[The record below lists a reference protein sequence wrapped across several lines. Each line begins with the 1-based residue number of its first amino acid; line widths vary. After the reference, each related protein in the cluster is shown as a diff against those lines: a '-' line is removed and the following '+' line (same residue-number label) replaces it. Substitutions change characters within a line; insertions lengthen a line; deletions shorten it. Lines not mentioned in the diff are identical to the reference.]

1 VKGTNFREHLHEVTR
16 KVKNSHQHK
25 AKQSRNQLCSAG
37 IAAESGTGLEYKIGP
52 STIFDFEGHNLTP
65 YGGLL
70 PVATML
76 DRLGFSGLVAQ
87 YVKVRRS
94 PRTMTSYQFILTMV
108 LGMYIGFA
116 RLSQLRF
123 VASDPILKGI
133 VQIARLPPQC
143 TFWRFLAAWHSSVAK
158 QLVNLQQEMR
168 NRVWAAAHVRFRQI
182 TLDTDTTVHTLYGK
196 QMGGRVSY
204 APKKKGAR
212 SHQPIFTF
220 LAETREYVA
229 GELRNGDRPSGLQIA
244 AHLRKVLAAVQDGV
258 RELRARADSGFYCWQ
273 AVEVYQAYRCHF
285 ILVARKTAR
294 LVAALNAAVWKP
306 SPQTDA
312 DAECDF
318 LYQPEGWEKPFRFI
332 ALRFPKPSRKQ
343 PSKKQPEAPEQYQL
357 FETSAYLY
365 RVFVTDLDG
374 PVYRLVRFYNGR
386 CASENLIKEANN
398 DAGMSA
404 HPYYRFDMN
413 QNHFQLVMLAYNLNC
428 WLALFHRHENAE
440 TASWKHITLA
450 TARLRFLFV
459 AARLWRHAGRVG
471 ISYSDQYEDQ
481 PRFTQLMKR
490 LNCIRPR
497 GGTFDPVIAH
507 ALT

>member
-1 VKGTNFREHLHEVTR
+1 MNTHQDKASRRR
-16 KVKNSHQHK
+16 KQPR
-25 AKQSRNQLCSAG
+25 A
-37 IAAESGTGLEYKIGP
+37 AAEKTESGNGHSYQIGP
-52 STIFDFEGHNLTP
+52 ATRFDFEGQNLTP

-76 DRLGFSGLVAQ
+76 DNLGLEELVGQ
-87 YVKVRRS
+87 YVKVKRI
-94 PRTMTSYQFILTMV
+94 PRAMSIYQFVLAMV
-108 LGMYIGFA
+108 LGMYIGFS
-116 RLSQLRF
+116 RLNQLRF
-123 VASDPILKGI
+123 VALDPMLRGI
-133 VQIARLPPQC
+133 VRIARLPPQC
-143 TFWRFLAAWHSSVAK
+143 TFWRFLASWHSSVEK
-158 QLVNLQQEMR
+158 QLVNLQEQMR
-168 NRVWAAAHVRFRQI
+168 KRVWAAAHVRFRQI
-182 TLDTDTTVHTLYGK
+182 TLDTDTTVHTIYGQ
-196 QMGGRVSY
+196 QMGGRISY

-212 SHQPIFTF
+212 SYQPIFTF
-220 LAETREYVA
+220 LAETREYVC
-229 GELRNGDRPSGLQIA
+229 GKLHNGDRPSGPQIS
-244 AHLRKVLAAVQDGV
+244 AHLRRVLAAVQDGE

-273 AVEVYQAYRCHF
+273 AVQAYQAYDCRF
-285 ILVARKTAR
+285 IVVARKTAR
-294 LVAALNAAVWKP
+294 LVAELNAAAWKP

-318 LYQPEGWEKPFRFI
+318 LYQPEGWAKPFRFI
-332 ALRFPKPSRKQ
+332 ALRFPKKTKSPAKDEPPQ
-343 PSKKQPEAPEQYQL
+343 QEQYQL

-365 RVFVTDLDG
+365 RVFVTDLEG
-374 PVYRLVRFYNGR
+374 PVYRLVQFYNQR

-428 WLALFHRHENAE
+428 WLALFHRRQDVE
-440 TASWKHITLA
+440 TAAFKHTTLA

-481 PRFTQLMKR
+481 TLFTQLMQR
-490 LNCIRPR
+490 LRRIRPR
-497 GGTFDPVIAH
+497 TGTFEPVISQ

>member
-1 VKGTNFREHLHEVTR
+1 
-16 KVKNSHQHK
+16 VKNIHQHK
-25 AKQSRNQLCSAG
+25 SDGRRNQPCSAG
-37 IAAESGTGLEYKIGP
+37 NAAKSGEGLAYPIG
-52 STIFDFEGHNLTP
+52 SATFFDFEGQNLTP

-76 DRLGFSGLVAQ
+76 HELGLEGLVTQ
-87 YVKVRRS
+87 YVKLRRLPRAMS
-94 PRTMTSYQFILTMV
+94 PYQFVLAMV

-123 VASDPILKGI
+123 VALDPMLRGI
-133 VQIARLPPQC
+133 VKIAQLPPQC
-143 TFWRFLAAWHSSVAK
+143 TFWRFLASWHGSVAK
-158 QLVNLQQEMR
+158 QLVNLQEQMR
-168 NRVWAAAHVRFRQI
+168 KRVWAAAHVRFRQI
-182 TLDTDTTVHTLYGK
+182 TLDTDTTVHTIYGQ

-204 APKKKGAR
+204 APKKKGAH
-212 SHQPIFTF
+212 SYQPIFTF

-229 GELRNGDRPSGLQIA
+229 GELRNGDRPSGPQIA
-244 AHLRKVLAAVQDGV
+244 AHLRRVLTALQDGV

-273 AVEVYQAYRCHF
+273 AVQTYQAYGCRF
-285 ILVARKTAR
+285 IMVARKTAR
-294 LVAALNAAVWKP
+294 LVAALDGAAWKP

-318 LYQPEGWEKPFRFI
+318 LYQPEGWDKPFRFV
-332 ALRFPKPSRKQ
+332 ALRFPKP
-343 PSKKQPEAPEQYQL
+343 PSKPKKGKPKPPEQYQL

-365 RVFVTDLDG
+365 RVFVTDLEG

-398 DAGMSA
+398 DAGMNA

-428 WLALFHRHENAE
+428 WLALFHRHEDAE
-440 TASWKHITLA
+440 TASLRHTTLA

-481 PRFTQLMKR
+481 TRFTQLMQR
-490 LNCIRPR
+490 LRRIRLR
-497 GGTFDPVIAH
+497 AGIFDPVIEH